1 MQNTDNILFEDWLNE
16 FADDELADVL
26 RRIVISCKTIAGFI
40 RRAAIDHLYGS
51 TTIINH
57 QLEEVKTLDVVANNQ
72 FIMNLKKSKYVSAM
86 ISEEDF
92 AVIKTNN
99 ESGRFFVTF
108 DPLDGS
114 SNIDVNVN
122 IGSIFGVYLTDGE
135 NYLKPGKEMIAA
147 GYALYGSST
156 MLVLSLGKR
165 VDGFCLNETN
175 GEFVLTSPN
184 IKIPT
189 EADIYSVNEGNYEMW
204 DESLVEMIKYIK
216 STDAKNKKKPFS
228 QRYIGS
234 MVADV
239 HRTLIY
245 GGLFMY
251 PASSNAPAGPNGPGG
266 KLRYL
271 YEVAPMSFIIEMA
284 GGKSMIDSNTSALDY
299 IPKALHQRTPIFLGS
314 PKSMDYIMQFLK

>member
-1 MQNTDNILFEDWLNE
+1 MQGTQSTLFEDWLNCNT
-16 FADDELADVL
+16 DDGLADVL
-26 RRIVISCKTIAGFI
+26 RRVMISCKTISGSI
-40 RRAAIDHLYGS
+40 RMAAIDHLVGS
-51 TTIINH
+51 TMIVNH

-72 FIMNLKKSKYVSAM
+72 FIKNLKRSKYVSSM

-92 AVIKTNN
+92 AVIKTDN
-99 ESGRFFVTF
+99 EFGKFFVTF

-122 IGSIFGVYLTDGE
+122 IGSIFGVYLTDGD
-135 NYLKPGKEMIAA
+135 NYLKPGREMVAA

-156 MLVLSLGKR
+156 MLVLSLGKQ
-165 VDGFCLNETN
+165 VDGFCLNESN
-175 GEFVLTSPN
+175 GEFVLTHPN
-184 IKIPT
+184 IRIPT
-189 EADIYSVNEGNYEMW
+189 EANIYSVNEGNCETW
-204 DESLVEMIKYIK
+204 DESLVEMMRYIK

-228 QRYIGS
+228 LRYIGS

-251 PASSNAPAGPNGPGG
+251 PASNNAQDG

-271 YEVAPMSFIIEMA
+271 YEVAPMSFLIETA
-284 GGKSMIDSNTSALDY
+284 GGRSIIDSKTLALDY
-299 IPKALHQRTPIFLGS
+299 VPKSPHQRTPIFMGS
-314 PKSMDYIMQFLK
+314 PKSMDYVIQFLK